1 MGEVLLGTT
10 LLASFLGGVVALL
23 APCCISVMLPA
34 YLSTGFRHRGG
45 VVPATLVFGAGVAT
59 VILPIGLGAT
69 ALSSLLLSGHVWV
82 FSVGGVLMIG
92 AGAATLAGWK
102 ATLPMPGARAARE
115 GSFGSAYV
123 LGAFSGA
130 ASACCAPVLAG
141 VAVLSG
147 AAASFPVALGIGA
160 AYVAGMVTPL
170 AVTALLWDK
179 RRERAT
185 RLLTERTVRLR
196 LGRWHRRM
204 LLGSALSGL
213 LMITMGVLAVVLAF
227 TGPGMPSGGW
237 QTELSAWLQHISSVA
252 LTSLSWIPGWVLLA
266 ALLVG
271 LAVLIRRA
279 LRTSAKRTTLA
290 AASSCCADD
299 PESAIPATADT
310 VEENRREQD
319 QR

>member
-1 MGEVLLGTT
+1 MGEILLGTT

-69 ALSSLLLSGHVWV
+69 FLSSLLLTGHVWV
-82 FSVGGVLMIG
+82 FSIGGALMIA
-92 AGAATLAGWK
+92 AGAATLTGWK
-102 ATLPMPGARAARE
+102 PNLAMPGARAVKE

-147 AAASFPVALGIGA
+147 AAGSFPAALAIGG

-170 AVTALLWDK
+170 AATALLWDK
-179 RRERAT
+179 RRERAA
-185 RLLTERTVRLR
+185 RLFTERTIGLR
-196 LGRWHRRM
+196 LGRWRRQM
-204 LLGSALSGL
+204 ALGTALSGL
-213 LMITMGVLAVVLAF
+213 LMITMGVLAMVLAF

-237 QTELSAWLQHISSVA
+237 QTALSAWLQHISSAA
-252 LTSLSWIPGWVLLA
+252 LQTLSWLPGWILLPVLLA
-266 ALLVG
+266 G
-271 LAVLIRRA
+271 LALLIRRA
-279 LRTSAKRTTLA
+279 LRTSAPTTPPEPFPPRGEDQ
-290 AASSCCADD
+290 DD
-299 PESAIPATADT
+299 PATTASADT
-310 VEENRREQD
+310 RQGESI
-319 QR
+319 

>member
-1 MGEVLLGTT
+1 VGEVLFGTT

-82 FSVGGVLMIG
+82 FSIGGLLMIV

-102 ATLPMPGARAARE
+102 PHLPMPGASAAKE

-147 AAASFPVALGIGA
+147 AAASFPVALAIGG

-179 RRERAT
+179 RRERST
-185 RLLTERTVRLR
+185 RLLTERTIELR
-196 LGRWHRRM
+196 IGQWQRRM
-204 LLGSALSGL
+204 ALGSAVSGF
-213 LMITMGVLAVVLAF
+213 LMIAMGVLAVVLAF

-252 LTSLSWIPGWVLLA
+252 LTTLSWIPGWALLA
-266 ALLVG
+266 ALLLGVA
-271 LAVLIRRA
+271 LLLRRA
-279 LRTSAKRTTLA
+279 LRTSTKSMTRADI
-290 AASSCCADD
+290 SSCCADQN
-299 PESAIPATADT
+299 ESAIPETTDTA
-310 VEENRREQD
+310 EENRREQD

>member
-1 MGEVLLGTT
+1 
-10 LLASFLGGVVALL
+10 
-23 APCCISVMLPA
+23 MLPA
-34 YLSTGFRHRGG
+34 YLSNGFRHRGG
-45 VVPATLVFGAGVAT
+45 VVPATLVFGVGIAT

-69 ALSSLLLSGHVWV
+69 ALSSLLLTGHLWI
-82 FSVGGVLMIG
+82 FSIGGVLMIV
-92 AGAATLAGWK
+92 AGAATIAGWK
-102 ATLPMPGARAARE
+102 PHLAMPGARAARE

-147 AAASFPVALGIGA
+147 AAASFPVALGIGV

-204 LLGSALSGL
+204 ALGSALSGV

-252 LTSLSWIPGWVLLA
+252 LIALSWIPGWVLLA
-266 ALLVG
+266 VLLVG
-271 LAVLIRRA
+271 LALLIRRA
-279 LRTSAKRTTLA
+279 LRTTTTTPA
-290 AASSCCADD
+290 DTSSCCADED
-299 PESAIPATADT
+299 ESAIPATADT
-310 VEENRREQD
+310 AEENRREQD